1 MPAIIDSAFY
11 EVVMS
16 DIEKKLQKRLFR
28 FFSPKKL
35 LKTNFKFCSL
45 LNDCFNISIMVS
57 WSCTS
62 KGT

>member
-1 MPAIIDSAFY
+1 MPAIINSAFY

-35 LKTNFKFCSL
+35 LKANFKFCSL
-45 LNDCFNISIMVS
+45 LNDCFNTSIMVS
-57 WSCTS
+57 
-62 KGT
+62 